1 MKLVKEIIDK
11 KEIYLEEI
19 VEKDDY
25 GNLIKTFKPQT
36 RITLKNGEIYNFDI
50 DIPQMENQEIDFVS
64 NYENNKNSLLTN
76 EFKKDFIK
84 KYEKM
89 PTMKEIILFY
99 GCPFLVVSILSM
111 IFGLILHNFA
121 LSVTIPLASITA
133 SIFLLNFIKN
143 EEKNMEQYKE
153 EIKKILSLIKENNS
167 EKITVKEKSEV
178 IVS

>member
-1 MKLVKEIIDK
+1 
-11 KEIYLEEI
+11 
-19 VEKDDY
+19 
-25 GNLIKTFKPQT
+25 
-36 RITLKNGEIYNFDI
+36 
-50 DIPQMENQEIDFVS
+50 
-64 NYENNKNSLLTN
+64 
-76 EFKKDFIK
+76 
-84 KYEKM
+84 M

-153 EIKKILSLIKENNS
+153 EIKKILSLIKENNN

>member
-1 MKLVKEIIDK
+1 
-11 KEIYLEEI
+11 
-19 VEKDDY
+19 
-25 GNLIKTFKPQT
+25 
-36 RITLKNGEIYNFDI
+36 
-50 DIPQMENQEIDFVS
+50 
-64 NYENNKNSLLTN
+64 
-76 EFKKDFIK
+76 
-84 KYEKM
+84 M

-133 SIFLLNFIKN
+133 SIFLLYFIKN

-153 EIKKILSLIKENNS
+153 EIKKILSLIKENNN

>member
-19 VEKDDY
+19 VEKDNY

-36 RITLKNGEIYNFDI
+36 RLTLKNGETYDFDI
-50 DIPQMENQEIDFVS
+50 DIPHMENQEITFVS

-84 KYEKM
+84 TYENKRS
-89 PTMKEIILFY
+89 MKKSILFY
-99 GCPFLVVSILSM
+99 GSTFLIISLLSV
-111 IFGLILHNFA
+111 IFGLIQHNFA
-121 LSVTIPLASITA
+121 LIFTIPLMSLASC
-133 SIFLLNFIKN
+133 SLLFYVIKN
-143 EEKNMEQYKE
+143 EEENRKKYEE

-167 EKITVKEKSEV
+167 EKIMVKGKSKV
-178 IVS
+178 MVS

>member
-36 RITLKNGEIYNFDI
+36 RLTLKNGEIYNFDI
-50 DIPQMENQEIDFVS
+50 DIPQMENQEITFVS

-89 PTMKEIILFY
+89 PTMKEDILFY

-121 LSVTIPLASITA
+121 LSFTIPLASITA
-133 SIFLLNFIKN
+133 SILLLYFIKN

>member
-36 RITLKNGEIYNFDI
+36 RLTLKNGEIYNFDI
-50 DIPQMENQEIDFVS
+50 DIPQMENQEIAFVS

-84 KYEKM
+84 NYENKR
-89 PTMKEIILFY
+89 TMKESIFFY
-99 GCPFLVVSILSM
+99 CFPFLIISILST
-111 IFGLILHNFA
+111 IFSLIQHNFA
-121 LSVTIPLASITA
+121 LLFTIPLISIASC
-133 SIFLLNFIKN
+133 SILFCVIKN
-143 EEKNMEQYKE
+143 EEKNRKKYEE

-167 EKITVKEKSEV
+167 EKLR
-178 IVS
+178 

>member
-36 RITLKNGEIYNFDI
+36 RLTLKNGEIYDFNI
-50 DIPQMENQEIDFVS
+50 DIPHMENEEIVFVN
-64 NYENNKNSLLTN
+64 NYEGNKRSLFTN

-89 PTMKEIILFY
+89 PTMKENIVFY
-99 GCPFLVVSILSM
+99 GCPFLVVSLLSV

-121 LSVTIPLASITA
+121 LSFTIPLTSITA
-133 SIFLLNFIKN
+133 SILVLYFIKN
-143 EEKNMEQYKE
+143 EEKNMKKYED
-153 EIKKILSLIKENNS
+153 EIKKILSLIKENNN
-167 EKITVKEKSEV
+167 EEITVKKSEV
-178 IVS
+178 MVS